1 VDTLTH
7 ALSGALLA
15 RASAPRDAPPRSIP
29 RRVAAGF
36 FACAFP
42 DLDFVI
48 GFIGPVEY
56 LMHHRG
62 ATHSILLA
70 PLWAIAAAWVLAKI
84 LREPRG
90 WHALYGVCLLGIV
103 AHIAGDL
110 ITSFGTMIFAPL
122 SSARFAWGTTFIIDL
137 WFSGIILAGLLA
149 SALRYRSRVPSIAA
163 CAVLAGYVLFQ
174 GWAKSEALEF
184 AARHAASLGRPGA
197 EIAAYPR
204 AVSPF
209 NWTVYVSDDEVHRYA
224 HINLVRTQARSAGP
238 GDGFAARL
246 DAPFLP
252 LAEARWE
259 TRTRFGASPDERE
272 LARSAWDSG
281 ALDFFRWFAE
291 KPAFDARTQAST
303 CVWFIDLRFVNPG
316 RDWVPF
322 RFGACRE
329 SASGE
334 WRAYERFD
342 SGEHY
347 RVRTPS

>member
-1 VDTLTH
+1 MDTLTH

-15 RASAPRDAPPRSIP
+15 RATAPRDAPPRSIP
-29 RRVAAGF
+29 RRIAAGF

-42 DLDFVI
+42 DMDFVI
-48 GFIGPVEY
+48 GFLGPVEY
-56 LMHHRG
+56 LVHHRG

-70 PLWAIAAAWVLAKI
+70 PLWAILVAWLLAKI

-90 WHALYGVCLLGIV
+90 WRALYAVSALGIY

-110 ITSFGTMIFAPL
+110 ITSFGTMILAPL
-122 SSARFAWGTTFIIDL
+122 SNARFAWGTTFIIDA

-149 SALRYRSRVPSIAA
+149 SAFYYRSRMPSIAA
-163 CAVLAGYVLFQ
+163 CALLVGYVLVQ
-174 GWAKSEALEF
+174 AWAKSEALEF
-184 AARHAASLGRPGA
+184 AARHAASLGRANA
-197 EIAAYPR
+197 EITAYPR

-224 HINLVRTQARSAGP
+224 HVNLVRTQALGP
-238 GDGFAARL
+238 GDGFVARL

-259 TRTRFGASPDERE
+259 TRARFGATREERE
-272 LARSAWDSG
+272 LARSAWESG
-281 ALDFFRWFAE
+281 ALDFFRWFAA
-291 KPAFDARTQAST
+291 KPAFDGRSEGSG

-329 SASGE
+329 SASGN
-334 WRAYERFD
+334 WQAYERLD
-342 SGEHY
+342 SGA
-347 RVRTPS
+347 PSRLRGPS

>member
-15 RASAPRDAPPRSIP
+15 RATTPRDAPPRSIP
-29 RRVAAGF
+29 RRIAAGF

-62 ATHSILLA
+62 ATHSLLLA
-70 PLWAIAAAWVLAKI
+70 PLWAIAVAWVLAKI

-90 WHALYGVCLLGIV
+90 WRALYGVCLLGII
-103 AHIAGDL
+103 AHIVGDL
-110 ITSFGTMIFAPL
+110 ITSFGTMILAPF

-137 WFSGIILAGLLA
+137 WFSGIILAGLA
-149 SALRYRSRVPSIAA
+149 VSALRYRSRVPSIVA

-174 GWAKSEALEF
+174 AWAKSEALEF
-184 AARHAASLGRPGA
+184 AARHAASLGRANA

-224 HINLVRTQARSAGP
+224 HVNLVRTQARSAGP
-238 GDGFAARL
+238 GDGFVARL

-252 LAEARWE
+252 LTEARWE
-259 TRTRFGASPDERE
+259 TRTRFGALRDERE
-272 LARSAWDSG
+272 LARSAWESG
-281 ALDFFRWFAE
+281 QLDFFRWFAA
-291 KPAFDARTQAST
+291 KPAFESRTQGSD
-303 CVWFIDLRFVNPG
+303 CVWFVDLRFLNPG

-329 SASGE
+329 SAAAP
-334 WRAYERFD
+334 WQAYERLD
-342 SGEHY
+342 SGE
-347 RVRTPS
+347 RSRLRKPS